1 LQIPSEIPPDT
12 LLYGREVAV
21 RRMPTR
27 KNKHEAKVEAAR
39 GAPDDDTSA
48 VAVNVPISGLA
59 QKASNIIWLVFGLA
73 VAMPLAR
80 AEDMAAMISQYR
92 REHGLPAVK
101 TDPQLTA
108 VAERQA
114 RAMAASGILDHDVV
128 GSFASRIAGAHTDSA
143 AENIAAGT
151 KTWADTL
158 RLWESSPGHNANL
171 LRAGADSVGVAVA
184 RNDEGGPRYK
194 VFWAMVIGHKESKEI
209 ARTNRPATAV
219 PAAAPAPSTTAAP
232 NLNWLGDLVASGR
245 RLILGQ

>member
-1 LQIPSEIPPDT
+1 L
-12 LLYGREVAV
+12 
-21 RRMPTR
+21 
-27 KNKHEAKVEAAR
+27 K
-39 GAPDDDTSA
+39 
-48 VAVNVPISGLA
+48 
-59 QKASNIIWLVFGLA
+59 IIWLLFWLA
-73 VAMPLAR
+73 VAIPLAQ

-114 RAMAASGILDHDVV
+114 RAMAASGILDHDVA
-128 GSFASRIAGAHTDSA
+128 GSFASRIASANTDSA

-171 LRAGADSVGVAVA
+171 LRADADSVGVAVVH
-184 RNDEGGPRYK
+184 NDEAHYK
-194 VFWAMVIGHKESKEI
+194 VFWAMVIGHKES
-209 ARTNRPATAV
+209 TNIVRPKRQATAA
-219 PAAAPAPSTTAAP
+219 PTSAAAASATPAPSTTAAP